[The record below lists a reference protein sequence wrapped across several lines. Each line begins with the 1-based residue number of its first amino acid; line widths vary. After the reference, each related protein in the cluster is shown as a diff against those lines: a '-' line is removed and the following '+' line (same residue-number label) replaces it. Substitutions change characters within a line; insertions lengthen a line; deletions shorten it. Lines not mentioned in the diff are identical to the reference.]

1 MGAAIEFTLNGRQ
14 TKVEGCSPNTTLLE
28 YLRATGLTGS
38 KEGCAE
44 GDCGACSIAIV
55 DRDSQGRATYRS
67 INSCLVPICLMAER
81 EIVTVEGVASKCGIE
96 NLHPVQR
103 KMVECHGSQCGYC
116 TPGFIM
122 SLFEGY
128 YRGDI
133 RMQDQLDDQL
143 CGNLCRCTG
152 YRSIRD
158 AAISAFA
165 ERHKRNGQDS
175 FAERLKQHSLQL
187 EDVEYESD
195 GEKFLRP
202 TSLPELL
209 DLRRKFPDARL
220 IAGATE
226 LGLDITKRYKKFPT
240 LISVEAVPELTQIE
254 STETEWHIGAA
265 ATLTQIEEK
274 MADEFP
280 ALGRMLR
287 VFGSRQIRNRATMGG
302 NIVTASPIGDSAP
315 VLLALDAKVNL
326 ISHEVDT
333 NGIVLAAWVATIP
346 IKDFFVSYRKTALR
360 PDQVLKTIVVP
371 RFPSAVGLTRKCEW
385 YKVSKRRE
393 MDISTVAACF
403 TVDLDRG
410 GIVRYARLAYGGVA
424 AMPVRALKT
433 EEALL
438 GKPWTAETVENVLPI
453 LDTEFTP
460 ISDVRGEAEYRR
472 GLITSLF
479 ERFHFDTA
487 VSKQTKRS
495 HASSKLVAADVRRR
509 IAAATSRPLSH
520 ESAHKHVTGEAMY
533 ADDFSFG
540 KKKLEV
546 WPVCSPHA
554 RARILK
560 RDATAARAMPGIH
573 AVLLAED
580 VPGLNDVGTKH
591 DEVLLPDKEVSF
603 HGQIVALVVG
613 ETIEACRAAAE
624 KIAIEYEPLE
634 PILTLQQAL
643 AAKSFLNEPNFI
655 RRGIGSAARAASSDI
670 GDALAKTP
678 LKLSGTFELGG
689 QEHFYLETQAAWAE
703 PVEDGS
709 MLVASSTQHPS
720 EVQMVVAHVLDLPSN
735 KVVVQCPRMG
745 GGFGGKETQAAL
757 PAALAALAARRTGR
771 PVRVRFNRDQ
781 DMMITGHRHPFLAQ
795 FEVGFDKRGQI
806 LAAKIHLTSNGGWAA
821 DLSQAVTDRAL
832 FHLDNTYYIPT
843 VEFRGQVAKT
853 NLSSNTAFRGF
864 GGPQGMLVIEEILD
878 RVARNLDL
886 PPEVVRERN
895 LYRGKGQTN
904 TTHYG
909 QQIEDN
915 RIQTIWQTLKKSSA
929 LASRR
934 KEIARW
940 NASHPHTKRGIA
952 ITPVKFG
959 ISFTVTHL
967 NQAGALVLIYQDGT
981 VQVNHGGTEMG
992 QGVHT
997 NIIAI
1002 AAKELGVPLE
1012 NVRVMPTSTDKVP
1025 NTSATAASCGTD
1037 LNGAAV
1043 KNACEILRERLL
1055 PIAVQLL
1062 NEKSGKKPKHEDVTF
1077 CNGFM
1082 RDRKRPKLAIPFAN
1096 VVKKA
1101 YFSRISLS
1109 ATGYYCTPGINWDR
1123 AAGRGKPFHY
1133 FACGAAVTEVEVDG
1147 FTGMHRVLRADILHD
1162 VGDSINEGVN
1172 RGQIEGG
1179 FVQGMGWLTTEE
1191 LKWDEKGRLLT
1202 HSPDTYKL
1210 PAIGDTPQIF
1220 NVNFLKN
1227 APQKGVVFGSKAV
1240 GEPPLM
1246 LAISV
1251 REAIRDAIAAF
1262 GEPGGEVPLASPATC
1277 EAIFKSIQNRLKTQQ
1292 AISRNTL
1299 LPAPTLAK

>member
-1 MGAAIEFTLNGRQ
+1 MGAAIAFTLNGRQ
-14 TKVEGCSPNTTLLE
+14 RKVEGCSPNTTLLE
-28 YLRATGLTGS
+28 YLRAQGLTGS

-44 GDCGACSIAIV
+44 GDCGACSVAII
-55 DRDSQGRATYRS
+55 DRDSQGRPTYRS
-67 INSCLVPICLMAER
+67 INSCLVPVCLLAGR
-81 EIVTVEGVASKCGIE
+81 EIISVEGVARNSTINE
-96 NLHPVQR
+96 LHPAQR

-128 YRGDI
+128 YRDDI
-133 RMQDQLDDQL
+133 RTQDQLDDQL

-158 AAISAFA
+158 AAIGAFA
-165 ERHKRNGQDS
+165 ERHKKNGKDI
-175 FAERLKQHSLQL
+175 FAERLKQHPVELR
-187 EDVEYESD
+187 EVEYECD
-195 GEKFLRP
+195 GEKFFRP

-209 DLRRKFPDARL
+209 HLRRRFPEARL

-240 LISVEAVPELTQIE
+240 LISVEAVPELTQVE
-254 STETEWHIGAA
+254 STDSEWHIGAA

-315 VLLALDAKVNL
+315 VLLALDAKVRLACVVTDPNGEAIEL
-326 ISHEVDT
+326 CEDT
-333 NGIVLAAWVATIP
+333 TP
-346 IKDFFVSYRKTALR
+346 IQNFFVSYRRTTLQ
-360 PDQVLKTIVVP
+360 PDQILKTIIVP
-371 RFPSAVGLTRKCEW
+371 RFPSSAGLTRKCEW

-403 TVDLDRG
+403 TLDFDHAE
-410 GIVRYARLAYGGVA
+410 IVSHARLAYGGVA
-424 AMPVRALKT
+424 AMPSRALKT
-433 EEALL
+433 EDALL
-438 GKPWTAETVENVLPI
+438 GKPWTVETVENLLPI
-453 LDTEFTP
+453 LETEFTP
-460 ISDVRGEAEYRR
+460 ISDVRGAAEFRR

-479 ERFHFDTA
+479 ERFYFDTSVA
-487 VSKQTKRS
+487 TPKKKIS
-495 HASSKLVAADVRRR
+495 HASSNLFACTALTRNH
-509 IAAATSRPLSH
+509 PLPH

-533 ADDFSFG
+533 ADDLSFG
-540 KKKLEV
+540 KSMLEV
-546 WPVCSPHA
+546 WPVCSLHA

-560 RDATAARAMPGIH
+560 RDATTARAMPGVC

-591 DEVLLPDKEVSF
+591 DEILLPDKEVSY

-613 ETIEACRAAAE
+613 ETTETCRAAAE
-624 KIAIEYEPLE
+624 KVEIEYEPLE

-655 RRGIGSAARAASSDI
+655 RRGVGSAARAASSDF
-670 GDALAKTP
+670 GDALAKSP

-689 QEHFYLETQAAWAE
+689 QEHFYLETQAATAE
-703 PVEDGS
+703 PGEGGTMFVN
-709 MLVASSTQHPS
+709 SSTQHPS

-735 KVVVQCPRMG
+735 KVVVLCPRMG

-757 PAALAALAARRTGR
+757 PAALAALAARCTGHA
-771 PVRVRFNRDQ
+771 VRVRFNRDQ
-781 DMMITGHRHPFLAQ
+781 DMTITGHRHPFLAQ

-832 FHLDNTYYIPT
+832 FHLDNAYYIPA

-878 RVARNLDL
+878 RVARHLRL
-886 PPEVVRERN
+886 PPEIVRERN
-895 LYRGKGQTN
+895 LYRGKGETN

-909 QQIEDN
+909 QEIEDS

-929 LASRR
+929 LVSRR
-934 KEIARW
+934 KELARW
-940 NASHPHTKRGIA
+940 NASHPHRKRGIA

-997 NIIAI
+997 NIMAI
-1002 AAKELGVPLE
+1002 AAKELGVPVE

-1043 KNACEILRERLL
+1043 KNACEILRERLI
-1055 PIAVQLL
+1055 PVAAELL
-1062 NEKSGKKPKHEDVTF
+1062 QVKTGREPKREDVTF
-1077 CNGFM
+1077 SNGFIH
-1082 RDRKRPKLAIPFAN
+1082 DRKRPKATIPFAELAR
-1096 VVKKA
+1096 KS
-1101 YFSRISLS
+1101 YLSRVSLS
-1109 ATGYYCTPGINWDR
+1109 STGYYCTPGIHWDR
-1123 AAGRGKPFHY
+1123 AAGSGKPFHY
-1133 FACGAAVTEVEVDG
+1133 FACGAAVTEVEIDG

-1191 LKWDEKGRLLT
+1191 LKWDDKGHLLT

-1210 PAIGDTPQIF
+1210 PAVGDIPQIF

-1227 APQKGVVFGSKAV
+1227 AAQKSVVFGSKAV

-1251 REAIRDAIAAF
+1251 REAIRDAVAAF
-1262 GEPGGEVPLASPATC
+1262 GEPGGEVSLASPATC
-1277 EAIFKSIQNRLKTQQ
+1277 EAIFMAIRNRLKSVPGDQRKFSPAV
-1292 AISRNTL
+1292 AIG
-1299 LPAPTLAK
+1299 K